1 MLEDFIRK
9 LPKAE
14 LHVHIEGS
22 LEPEMMMALAERNDI
37 SIPFS
42 SVREIRDAYDFRD
55 LQSFLDIYYDGASVL
70 RTEQDFYD
78 LAWVYLEHAAADGV
92 KRAEIFFDP
101 QTHTSRGIA
110 FSTVVSGL
118 RRAVDDARDLGVS
131 AALIMSFLRHL
142 SPEEAMQTLD
152 EGLRFR
158 SSLIGVGLDSS
169 ERGHPPELFEEV
181 FARARR
187 EGLHVVAHAG
197 EEGPPEYIRQALDIL
212 GVERIDHGVRIDEDP
227 ELVRRVISERVP
239 LTVCPLSNVKL
250 RVFDKLE
257 HHNLKRLLDAGAMVT
272 INSDDPAYFGGY
284 IADNYEATADA
295 LGLTRGEIVTIA
307 RNSIDAAFLTPAERE
322 HLLADL
328 DASQLTR

>member
-1 MLEDFIRK
+1 MEDFIRE

-14 LHVHIEGS
+14 LHIHIEGS

-42 SVREIRDAYDFRD
+42 SVKEIRDAYEFRD

-78 LAWVYLEHAAADGV
+78 LAWAYLERAVSDGV

-152 EGLRFR
+152 DGLRFR

-169 ERGHPPELFEEV
+169 ERGRPPELFAKV
-181 FARARR
+181 FARARS
-187 EGLHVVAHAG
+187 EGLHLVAHAG
-197 EEGPPEYIRQALDIL
+197 EEGPPEYIRQALDVL

-227 ELVRRVISERVP
+227 ELVRRIISEQIP
-239 LTVCPLSNVKL
+239 LTMCPLSNVKL
-250 RVFDKLE
+250 RVVDELE

-284 IADNYEATADA
+284 IADNYEAAAAA
-295 LGLTRGEIVTIA
+295 LGLTRTEIVTIA
-307 RNSIDAAFLTPAERE
+307 RNS
-322 HLLADL
+322 
-328 DASQLTR
+328 

>member
-1 MLEDFIRK
+1 MLEDFIRE

-14 LHVHIEGS
+14 LHIHIEGS

-42 SVREIRDAYDFRD
+42 SVKEIRDAYEFRD

-78 LAWVYLEHAAADGV
+78 LAWAYLERAVSDGV

-152 EGLRFR
+152 DGLRFR

-169 ERGHPPELFEEV
+169 ERGRPPELFAKV
-181 FARARR
+181 FARARS
-187 EGLHVVAHAG
+187 EGLHLVAHAG
-197 EEGPPEYIRQALDIL
+197 EEGPPEYIRQALDVL

-227 ELVRRVISERVP
+227 ELVRRIISEQIP
-239 LTVCPLSNVKL
+239 LTMCPLSNVKL
-250 RVFDKLE
+250 RVVDELE

-284 IADNYEATADA
+284 IADNYEAAAAA
-295 LGLTRGEIVTIA
+295 LGLTRTEIVTIA
-307 RNSIDAAFLTPAERE
+307 RNSIDAAFISPAEHE
-322 HLLADL
+322 NLLADL
-328 DASQLTR
+328 DVSQLTR

>member
-1 MLEDFIRK
+1 MEDFIRE

-14 LHVHIEGS
+14 LHIHIEGS

-42 SVREIRDAYDFRD
+42 SVKEIRDAYEFRD

-78 LAWVYLEHAAADGV
+78 LAWAYLERAVSDGV

-152 EGLRFR
+152 DGLRFR

-169 ERGHPPELFEEV
+169 ERGRPPELFAKV
-181 FARARR
+181 FARARS
-187 EGLHVVAHAG
+187 EGLHLVAHAG
-197 EEGPPEYIRQALDIL
+197 EEGPPEYIRQALDVL

-227 ELVRRVISERVP
+227 ELVRRIISEQIP
-239 LTVCPLSNVKL
+239 LTMCPLSNVKL
-250 RVFDKLE
+250 RVVDELE

-284 IADNYEATADA
+284 IADNYEAAAAA
-295 LGLTRGEIVTIA
+295 LGLTRTEIVTIA
-307 RNSIDAAFLTPAERE
+307 RNSIDAAFISPAEHE
-322 HLLADL
+322 NLLADL
-328 DASQLTR
+328 DVSQLTR